1 MQRKGYAGVKSML
14 EYSLNR
20 REAGAARHQDN
31 RAFGRRS
38 RHPCARDAQGCA
50 SVAGGRTP
58 EATGISTSL
67 YVSRS
72 RHPASRGIS
81 TSLYV
86 IFAQKECPQRPLETQ
101 QRLFLHLGKNMIG
114 EMAARDMADVN
125 L

>member
-50 SVAGGRTP
+50 SVAGGRMP
-58 EATGISTSL
+58 EAT
-67 YVSRS
+67 
-72 RHPASRGIS
+72 GIS